1 VEKVKDMTT
10 NHKTLKNVQLDEV
23 SLVDDPANPK
33 ARAVFFKRNEE
44 AAMEKGWHD
53 KDKMMKEMSDEQR
66 RRFLDMI
73 ESGEDMEKAYNMVMR
88 PMKKSSEG
96 DIDMDIEELQAQFAE
111 LETSSQ
117 AMEKRAEA
125 AEKHIE
131 DLTKAVEELGFEV
144 SRGKKGFAVA
154 KAKEEEMMEFE
165 GEMIVKSAIPAPI
178 LKHLEAKEAELAEIK
193 KAAEQEELR
202 KRAEEALPNLAG
214 TPDQKALLLK
224 SVEAIDVEE
233 DREAVMKAL
242 QAADN
247 AVSKSFEEV
256 GTAPASDE
264 GSASARLQKMAE
276 TFAEENGVD
285 AHTAFAEVTKT
296 SEGKQLMIE
305 ARSE

>member
-1 VEKVKDMTT
+1 
-10 NHKTLKNVQLDEV
+10 
-23 SLVDDPANPK
+23 
-33 ARAVFFKRNEE
+33 
-44 AAMEKGWHD
+44 MEKGWN
-53 KDKMMKEMSDEQR
+53 KDRMMKEMSDEQR

-117 AMEKRAEA
+117 AMEKRAEV

-154 KAKEEEMMEFE
+154 KAIEEEMMEFE